1 MKRILT
7 LSLGLVLVAGAAAA
21 GPVYRPNYMLNP
33 AQQNAAMNDQA
44 QITELKNQ
52 SETLQAIVAAQ
63 QEQLK
68 ALAVMQQQQAQQI
81 ELQKQTIQFLNAQ
94 YQLQVEAAR

>member
-1 MKRILT
+1 MKKTIALCLFT
-7 LSLGLVLVAGAAAA
+7 ALLAGTAFA
-21 GPVYRPNYMLNP
+21 GPHRPTYTLNP

-52 SETLQAIVAAQ
+52 NGLLESLVANQ

-68 ALAVMQQQQAQQI
+68 VLQLIQQQQAQEI

-94 YQLQVEAAR
+94 YQLSQGSGTR